1 MSYVGID
8 LGTTFSVAAT
18 IDDTGR
24 PVIVHNKDGENITPS
39 CLLFEGEQITVG
51 KEARKQYQS
60 NPRVASR
67 FKREM
72 GTKNKTE
79 IEGTAYTPTQLSALL
94 LEKIKQ
100 DTEARI
106 GEITE
111 AVVTIPASF
120 SNNAR
125 VATMAA
131 AESAGLTVKY
141 IINEPTAAALY
152 YAYINNG
159 EMTGNYAV
167 YDLGGGTF
175 DISIVHINGQD
186 IEVLSSNGVTKL
198 GGDDFDLV
206 IQKLVQEKCKKE
218 TGETLEIED
227 YTKTEAEEDKKS
239 LSKREKV
246 LTRRIFK
253 KNIEITRDEFN
264 AGISSLISQTVML
277 CELSLQEAKLEK
289 SDLQGVMLV
298 GGSTRVPKIIES
310 VKTTFGMEP
319 IDTANVDE
327 VVALGAALY
336 AAYKSDKVNLNAI
349 QKKSIEKI
357 KIGEKTGKTYGTL
370 AISNDNVQREYRDIN
385 SILIEKNKKIPCAVT
400 KPFYTTH
407 SNQTRLTCTVT
418 ESITPETDPKFVDVL
433 WEGELNLPE
442 GRPDHQ
448 EIKISF
454 SYDDNQIMH
463 CEFTDIETGRKTEVD
478 IQMGSSDDDANNDND
493 PNKFLI
499 E

>member
-24 PVIVHNKDGENITPS
+24 PTVVHNKEGSNITPS
-39 CLLFEGEQITVG
+39 CLWFDGEHIIVG
-51 KEARKQYQS
+51 EEARKQYQS
-60 NPRVASR
+60 NPCVASR
-67 FKREM
+67 FKRQM

-79 IEGTAYTPTQLSALL
+79 IEGTAYTPTQLSTLL
-94 LEKIKQ
+94 LKKIKQ
-100 DTEARI
+100 DTEAKI
-106 GEITE
+106 GKITE

-120 SNNAR
+120 SNDAR
-125 VATMAA
+125 VATMTA
-131 AESAGLTVKY
+131 AESAGLTTKY

-152 YAYINNG
+152 YAYINDGN
-159 EMTGNYAV
+159 MAGNYAV

-186 IEVLSSNGVTKL
+186 IEVLSANGVQKL

-206 IQKLVQEKCKKE
+206 VQKIVQEKYKKE
-218 TGETLEIED
+218 TGETLEVED
-227 YTKTEAEEDKKS
+227 YTKTDAEEDKKS

-246 LTRRIFK
+246 LTRINK

-264 AGISSLISQTVML
+264 VGIASLISQTVML
-277 CELSLQEAKLEK
+277 CEVSLQEAELEK

-310 VKTTFGMEP
+310 VKTTFEMEP

-357 KIGEKTGKTYGTL
+357 KVGEVTAKTFGTI
-370 AISNDNVQREYRDIN
+370 AISADNVQQEERKIN
-385 SILIEKNKKIPCAVT
+385 SIIIEKNEKIPCSVT
-400 KPFYTTH
+400 KPFYTSH
-407 SNQTRLTCTVT
+407 NNQTKLRCTVT
-418 ESITPETDPKFVDVL
+418 ESITPETDPKFVDII

-442 GRPDHQ
+442 GRPANQ

-454 SYDDNQIMH
+454 SYDVNQIMH

-478 IQMGSSDDDANNDND
+478 IQMGSSDDNPNGDNNT
-493 PNKFLI
+493 NKFLI

>member
-1 MSYVGID
+1 
-8 LGTTFSVAAT
+8 
-18 IDDTGR
+18 
-24 PVIVHNKDGENITPS
+24 
-39 CLLFEGEQITVG
+39 
-51 KEARKQYQS
+51 
-60 NPRVASR
+60 
-67 FKREM
+67 
-72 GTKNKTE
+72 
-79 IEGTAYTPTQLSALL
+79 
-94 LEKIKQ
+94 
-100 DTEARI
+100 
-106 GEITE
+106 
-111 AVVTIPASF
+111 
-120 SNNAR
+120 
-125 VATMAA
+125 
-131 AESAGLTVKY
+131 
-141 IINEPTAAALY
+141 
-152 YAYINNG
+152 
-159 EMTGNYAV
+159 
-167 YDLGGGTF
+167 
-175 DISIVHINGQD
+175 
-186 IEVLSSNGVTKL
+186 
-198 GGDDFDLV
+198 
-206 IQKLVQEKCKKE
+206 
-218 TGETLEIED
+218 
-227 YTKTEAEEDKKS
+227 
-239 LSKREKV
+239 
-246 LTRRIFK
+246 
-253 KNIEITRDEFN
+253 
-264 AGISSLISQTVML
+264 ML